1 MRRADRLF
9 QIVQHLR
16 GGRLVTA
23 AKLAERLEVSER
35 TIYRDVLDLQT
46 NGVPIDGERGVG
58 YIMRSGFD
66 MPPLM
71 FTKAELVAL
80 TAGARFVKAWGGTDM
95 AAAAQE
101 ALVKIEAVVP
111 PDQMDRLGRVEIR
124 APGYH
129 LPDEHRALLDRAEA
143 AIEAREKLSLAYEDA
158 KGATTTR
165 TVRPLALWYW
175 GKTWTLV
182 SWCELREDFRLFRVD
197 RIADLTET
205 GERFPNEK
213 GKSLTDLYADM
224 ERSGYPVDTLRI

>member
-46 NGVPIDGERGVG
+46 NGVPINGERGVG

-129 LPDEHRALLDRAEA
+129 LRDEHRALLDRAEA
-143 AIEAREKLSLAYEDA
+143 AIEAREKLSLAYADA

-165 TVRPLALWYW
+165 IIRPLALWYW